1 MRAHS
6 HYQYRCFTCQKE
18 YKAHEIEPDQYLCP
32 KCGSSE
38 KQMPL
43 DGTLS
48 VEYDY
53 AALKKDLKRERFLH
67 ISPGRMWEYPQL
79 WPLSHA
85 AESSHEAF
93 DGIPTEWLSPFILPP
108 NQVGAWNVDGAS
120 VSYLD
125 DTRNLTASFKD
136 RASLLVALKAL
147 QLGQTEISA
156 SSTGNAGTSLA
167 GICARLKMTAHI
179 WVPETIPQGKL
190 LQLAAYGARIYLVK
204 GDYDAAFDIGL
215 EVAMKKGWYNRNT
228 GFNPLTIEGKK
239 SAAFDIFIGMH
250 GTIPDV
256 IFAPTGDGV
265 VLAGLYKGF
274 WELFQLGLIGKLPR
288 LVAAQSEKG
297 DAVCRY
303 LHYGRFEYVPATTI
317 ADSINAGAPRN
328 LHMAVHAIRETHGTA
343 VAVSD
348 ESILDAQ
355 KRIARECGLLVEPA
369 AAASLACYLKL
380 RDEGG
385 LADRERVMLLFTGH
399 GLKDPASM
407 SRWLECPEAL
417 TADEWRQRLT

>member
-1 MRAHS
+1 
-6 HYQYRCFTCQKE
+6 
-18 YKAHEIEPDQYLCP
+18 
-32 KCGSSE
+32 
-38 KQMPL
+38 MPL
-43 DGTLS
+43 NGTLS
-48 VEYDY
+48 IEYDY

-79 WPLSHA
+79 WPLAHA

-120 VSYLD
+120 VTYLD

-239 SAAFDIFIGMH
+239 SAAFDIFVGMH

-288 LVAAQSEKG
+288 LIAAQSDRG

-303 LHYGRFEYVPATTI
+303 LQCGRFEYSPATTI

-328 LHMAVHAIRETHGTA
+328 LYMAVHAIRETNGTA

-385 LADRERVMLLFTGH
+385 LADRERAMLLFTGH

-407 SRWLECPEAL
+407 SRWLERPQAF
-417 TADEWRQRLT
+417 TANEWRQRLT